1 MWRTWYKTMPSNPLT
16 AVIQRIRSV
25 QSGTHS
31 WRPQIGPDIISE
43 LRQIIPEDD
52 TESRNLFEQRLRP
65 ALESGMYKFPE
76 HGSDASESRLLS
88 PYRWP
93 TAGLT
98 SGINISHL
106 YGGLGAMASRIEYAN
121 IVHSGVTFKGNGEA
135 EAYCA
140 SLITHFAGLC
150 GAISELR
157 KNYFPRVVQIT
168 WERDAP
174 SNYVIA
180 TPFLAIGSTIATPS
194 STLKDRVRED
204 HVKDFTAIFPDIDQD
219 VVQPLRTK
227 MDSALGIALK
237 QWRGSRI
244 LHLDI
249 KAGKKFYTMALR
261 VRQLKKRN
269 PATWKPWYY
278 EISGMSQSPRD
289 LLQLLIDAR
298 AYAPQCKN
306 CSALSRELNLLYKAE
321 LTDIA
326 PEEILEMI
334 ASRA

>member
-16 AVIQRIRSV
+16 AVVQRIRSV

-157 KNYFPRVVQIT
+157 KNHFPRVVQIT

-180 TPFLAIGSTIATPS
+180 TPFLAIGSTIAIPS
-194 STLKDRVRED
+194 GTLKDRVRED

-219 VVQPLRTK
+219 VVQPLR
-227 MDSALGIALK
+227 DEDGQCLGHCAETMAWLA
-237 QWRGSRI
+237 

-269 PATWKPWYY
+269 PATGKPWYY

-298 AYAPQCKN
+298 AYAPRCKN

-326 PEEILEMI
+326 LEEILEMI